1 MMVDEHPWDKNESF
15 VIWPGLPYVALDP
28 RSEGESRD
36 LRRTQEDPGF
46 DVGGEFHRIFIR
58 DSWWLSMVVPLY
70 NGAEETSLMKHV
82 QKKGMHVQLG
92 WCLKNLEFPLAFV
105 FIDQLV

>member
-1 MMVDEHPWDKNESF
+1 
-15 VIWPGLPYVALDP
+15 
-28 RSEGESRD
+28 
-36 LRRTQEDPGF
+36 
-46 DVGGEFHRIFIR
+46 
-58 DSWWLSMVVPLY
+58 MVVPLY